1 MVSNRTRVSATIKS
15 FTSQDN
21 LSKNNRPL
29 VRRPLRYPHPGFVT
43 RLLLVS
49 LLVYLASVPCV
60 AQQTKLI
67 ELNHADLMKGL
78 IINGEQAREFT
89 GKVQFTQITEE
100 GDRVYLWC
108 DRALQYL
115 SANRIELFGHVKIV
129 RDTTTITSDEG
140 KYYGNEKRAEVSSN
154 VRLVRG
160 NSVLTSLYGQYYV
173 DEKRSHFSGNV
184 HLVDSTSSIACDDLV
199 YFESDTK
206 SIATG
211 NVRVVNLENSAT
223 ILGDSLV
230 HFEKGRYSIVPKNPR
245 LIQID
250 TASSGVIDTLVVVSN
265 IMESYQDSV
274 ERFVAIDSV
283 KMARGELSASGGR
296 TTFFV
301 KKDLIVLQHHPIV
314 WQALNQI
321 TGDSIDVGLQNK
333 RLRSVLVW
341 GHAVAISRS
350 DSLYHNR
357 YNQLTG
363 RQLTMYFAHDQLDS
377 VLVDKNAT
385 SLYYLYDQDKPDGAN
400 KSSGD
405 HITIN
410 FIQGKI
416 DRIKIV
422 GGVLGQYFPE
432 KMLLN
437 HESEYNLDGF
447 RWYTIRPRRNKM
459 TIVDQ
464 RYD

>member
-1 MVSNRTRVSATIKS
+1 LRV
-15 FTSQDN
+15 F
-21 LSKNNRPL
+21 P
-29 VRRPLRYPHPGFVT
+29 RYSRIGFIG
-43 RLLLVS
+43 RLLLIS
-49 LLVYLASVPCV
+49 LLVHCAANECS
-60 AQQTKLI
+60 AQQTRLI
-67 ELNHADLMKGL
+67 ELNHADQMNGL
-78 IINGEQAREFT
+78 VINGENVREFT
-89 GKVQFTQITEE
+89 GKVRFTQITEK

-115 SANRIELFGHVKIV
+115 NANRIDLFGHVKMI
-129 RDTTTITSDEG
+129 RDTTIITSDQG

-160 NSVLTSLYGQYYV
+160 SSVLTSLSGQYYV

-184 HLVDSTSSIACDDLV
+184 HLVDTASSVACNDLT
-199 YFESDTK
+199 YFESETK

-211 NVRVVNLENSAT
+211 NVRVVNLSNSAT

-230 HFEKGRYSIVPKNPR
+230 HFESGRYSIVPRNPR

-250 TASSGVIDTLVVVSN
+250 TSSSGVIDTLVVVSKV
-265 IMESYQDSV
+265 MESYQDSS

-283 KMARGELSASGGR
+283 RMARGELSAWSGR

-301 KKDLIVLQHHPIV
+301 RKDLIILQHHPIV

-333 RLRSVLVW
+333 KLRSVHVW

-357 YNQLTG
+357 YDQLTG
-363 RQLTMYFAHDQLDS
+363 REMTMYFANDRLDS
-377 VLVDKNAT
+377 VFVNNNAT
-385 SLYYLYDQDKPDGAN
+385 SLYYLYDNDKPDGAN

-405 HITIN
+405 RIYIN
-410 FIQGKI
+410 FMDGKI

-422 GGVLGQYFPE
+422 GGVQGQYFPE

-437 HESEYNLDGF
+437 HETQYNLDGF
-447 RWYTIRPRRNKM
+447 KWYTIRPRRIQLM
-459 TIVDQ
+459 ILDQ
-464 RYD
+464 LYD

>member
-1 MVSNRTRVSATIKS
+1 M
-15 FTSQDN
+15 
-21 LSKNNRPL
+21 
-29 VRRPLRYPHPGFVT
+29 GFIG
-43 RLLLVS
+43 RLLLIS
-49 LLVYLASVPCV
+49 FLVHCAGDESFS
-60 AQQTKLI
+60 QQTKLI
-67 ELNHADLMKGL
+67 ELNHADQMNGL
-78 IINGEQAREFT
+78 VINGENVREFT
-89 GKVQFTQITEE
+89 GKVRFTQITET

-115 SANRIELFGHVKIV
+115 NANRVDLFGHVKMI
-129 RDTTTITSDEG
+129 RDTTVITSDQG

-160 NSVLTSLYGQYYV
+160 ASVLTSLSGQYYV

-184 HLVDSTSSIACDDLV
+184 HLVDTSSSVSCNDLT
-199 YFESDTK
+199 YFESEAK

-211 NVRVVNLENSAT
+211 NVRVVNLANSAT

-230 HFEKGRYSIVPKNPR
+230 HFEGSRYSIVPKNPR

-250 TASSGVIDTLVVVSN
+250 TSSSGVIDTLVVVSKV
-265 IMESYQDSV
+265 MESYQDSS

-283 KMARGELSASGGR
+283 RMARGELSARSGR

-301 KKDLIVLQHHPIV
+301 RKDLIILQHHPIV

-333 RLRSVLVW
+333 KLRSVHVL

-357 YNQLTG
+357 YDQLTG
-363 RQLTMYFAHDQLDS
+363 REMTMYFANDRLDS
-377 VLVDKNAT
+377 VFVNNNAT
-385 SLYYLYDQDKPDGAN
+385 SLYYLYDNEKPDGAN

-405 HITIN
+405 RIYIN
-410 FIQGKI
+410 FMDGKI

-422 GGVLGQYFPE
+422 GGVQGQYFPE
-432 KMLLN
+432 KMLAN
-437 HESEYNLDGF
+437 HESQYNLDGF
-447 RWYTIRPRRNKM
+447 KWYTIRPRRNQLM
-459 TIVDQ
+459 ILDQ
-464 RYD
+464 LYD

>member
-1 MVSNRTRVSATIKS
+1 M
-15 FTSQDN
+15 
-21 LSKNNRPL
+21 
-29 VRRPLRYPHPGFVT
+29 
-43 RLLLVS
+43 
-49 LLVYLASVPCV
+49 

-78 IINGEQAREFT
+78 VIKGEQAREFT
-89 GKVQFTQITEE
+89 GKVQFTQITED

-108 DRALQYL
+108 DSALQYL

-129 RDTTTITSDEG
+129 RDTTTITSDQG

-160 NSVLTSLYGQYYV
+160 GSVLTSLYGQYYV

-184 HLVDSTSSIACDDLV
+184 HLVDTASSIACNDLT
-199 YFESDTK
+199 YFESETK
-206 SIATG
+206 SVATG

-230 HFEKGRYSIVPKNPR
+230 HFEAGRYSVVPKNPR

-250 TASSGVIDTLVVVSN
+250 TSSSGVIDTLVVVSK
-265 IMESYQDSV
+265 IMESYQDSL

-283 KMARGELSASGGR
+283 KMARGELSASSGR
-296 TTFFV
+296 TTFFI
-301 KKDLIVLQHHPIV
+301 KKDLIILQQHPIV

-333 RLRSVLVW
+333 RLRSVRVW

-357 YNQLTG
+357 YDQLTG
-363 RQLTMYFAHDQLDS
+363 RQLTMYFANDQLDT
-377 VLVDKNAT
+377 VMVNNNAT
-385 SLYYLYDQDKPDGAN
+385 SLYYLYDKDKPDGAN

-405 HITIN
+405 RITIN
-410 FIQGKI
+410 FIEGKI

-432 KMLLN
+432 RMLVN
-437 HESEYNLDGF
+437 HESQYNLDGF
-447 RWYTIRPRRNKM
+447 RWYTTRPRRNKLM
-459 TIVDQ
+459 ILDQ
-464 RYD
+464 LYD

>member
-1 MVSNRTRVSATIKS
+1 LRVG
-15 FTSQDN
+15 
-21 LSKNNRPL
+21 L
-29 VRRPLRYPHPGFVT
+29 VD
-43 RLLLVS
+43 RLLLAL
-49 LLVYLASVPCV
+49 LLVYLAGSACV

-78 IINGEQAREFT
+78 VINGAQAREFT
-89 GKVQFTQITEE
+89 GNVHFTQITED
-100 GDRVYLWC
+100 GGRVYLWC

-115 SANRIELFGHVKIV
+115 AANRIELFGHVKIR
-129 RDTTTITSDEG
+129 RDTTTITSDQG
-140 KYYGNEKRAEVSSN
+140 KYFGNEKRAEVSSN

-160 NSVLTSLYGQYYV
+160 SSVLTSLYGQYYV

-184 HLVDSTSSIACDDLV
+184 HLVDTTSSISCNDLT
-199 YFESDTK
+199 YFESEAK
-206 SIATG
+206 SVAMG

-230 HFEKGRYSIVPKNPR
+230 HFETGRYSVVPKNPR

-250 TASSGVIDTLVVVSN
+250 TSSSGVIDTLVVVSK
-265 IMESYQDSV
+265 IMESYQDSL

-283 KMARGELSASGGR
+283 KMARGELSASSGK

-301 KKDLIVLQHHPIV
+301 KKDLIILQQHPIV

-333 RLRSVLVW
+333 RLRSVRVW
-341 GHAVAISRS
+341 GHAAAISRS
-350 DSLYHNR
+350 DSMYHDR
-357 YNQLTG
+357 YDQLTG
-363 RQLTMYFAHDQLDS
+363 RELTMYFANDQLDT
-377 VLVDKNAT
+377 VFVNNNAT
-385 SLYYLYDQDKPDGAN
+385 SLYYLYDKDKPDGAN

-405 HITIN
+405 RITIN

-432 KMLLN
+432 KMLAN
-437 HESEYNLDGF
+437 HESQYNLDGF
-447 RWYTIRPRRNKM
+447 RWYTIRPRRNKLM
-459 TIVDQ
+459 ILDQ
-464 RYD
+464 LYD